1 MLVPRLKKKRPRGK
15 PQEEFEAKRK
25 PCKFFLTDSGCRRGR
40 GCPFGHQLDDEKRC
54 WTCGGK
60 DHMATTCPTAKEK
73 PRVAKVRGKSNE
85 KDAKT
90 QNSSSE
96 RSEEQAEV
104 KEAGGEESMKA
115 LLDEASLML
124 KAMNESEA
132 KEKRQKGEDAE
143 QKILGLQRQLDQ
155 LKKASLKPFRISR
168 LCPMV
173 NKGLLDSGAT
183 HPLRARRKGE
193 RLQHLAE
200 GQGDVSR

>member
-1 MLVPRLKKKRPRGK
+1 
-15 PQEEFEAKRK
+15 
-25 PCKFFLTDSGCRRGR
+25 
-40 GCPFGHQLDDEKRC
+40 
-54 WTCGGK
+54 
-60 DHMATTCPTAKEK
+60 MATTCPTAKEK